1 MSGETIQE
9 VLGSAAQRL
18 KSAGIDQPW
27 REARLL
33 LAEASGIAPATL
45 IAWPERLVALD
56 DLDRLSSWLDRRVA
70 QEPLSRIL
78 GRREFW
84 SLPFIVTP
92 ATLDPRPDSETVIEA
107 ALTALPDRSAPLRIL
122 DFGTGTGCLLLALLS
137 EYPQGWGIGIDRS
150 ADAARVAAANAAAL
164 AMGGRAAFVVGDWD
178 TAISGQFDLI
188 VANPPYIAS
197 GEIAGLMPAVR
208 DYDPVT
214 ALDGGTDGLDPYRRL
229 SVAATRLLRSGG
241 TFIAEIGAGQ
251 AADVGTLFGA
261 AGLAI
266 TEVRADLGGIER
278 AAVAKWLGI
287 PQK

>member
-9 VLGSAAQRL
+9 VLSAAAQRL
-18 KSAGIDQPW
+18 KAAGIDQPW

-33 LAEASGIAPATL
+33 LAEASGIPPATL

-56 DLDRLSSWLDRRVA
+56 DLDRLSGWLVRREA

-84 SLPFIVTP
+84 SLPFTVTP

-107 ALTALPDRSAPLRIL
+107 ALDALPDRGAPLKIL

-137 EYPQGWGIGIDRS
+137 EYPNAWGVGIDRS

-164 AMGGRAAFVVGDWD
+164 AMSRRAAFVVGDWD
-178 TAISGQFDLI
+178 AAISGQFDLI

-208 DYDPVT
+208 DYDPLA
-214 ALDGGTDGLDPYRRL
+214 ALDGGIDGLAPYRRL
-229 SVAATRLLRSGG
+229 GVAATRLLRSGG
-241 TFIAEIGAGQ
+241 TFIAEIDAGQ
-251 AADVGTLFGA
+251 AADVGTLFRA

-266 TEVRADLGGIER
+266 IEVRADLGGIER
-278 AAVAKWLGI
+278 AVVAKWMGI
-287 PQK
+287 PEK